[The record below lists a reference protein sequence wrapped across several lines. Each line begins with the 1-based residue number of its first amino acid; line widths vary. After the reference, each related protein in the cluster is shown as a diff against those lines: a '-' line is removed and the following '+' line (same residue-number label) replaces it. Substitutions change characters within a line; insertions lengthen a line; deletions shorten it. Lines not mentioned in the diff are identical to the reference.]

1 MLRAGKCVLVFLKNE
16 KKNCLISACA
26 TYIRYKK
33 IPNCA
38 ACNDEC
44 PNGGKFYKV
53 KNKKQLLCLDCKRD
67 HAVPTDMT
75 ERY

>member
-1 MLRAGKCVLVFLKNE
+1 M
-16 KKNCLISACA
+16 KKKLSHFGVCR
-26 TYIRYKK
+26 TRYKK

-53 KNKKQLLCLDCKRD
+53 KNKKQLLCLECKRD

>member
-1 MLRAGKCVLVFLKNE
+1 M
-16 KKNCLISACA
+16 KKKCLISACA

-33 IPNCA
+33 IRNCA